1 MQKRRK
7 ESDTPFP
14 YEPES
19 DADYEPEPQSE
30 ADAWPED
37 EYDDGDYFQDA
48 RSVGAKVTSA
58 EPVCEDTPY
67 PRYRPGIY
75 EARCIA
81 VDIYR
86 DPRFRRHV
94 ARLKFRLVPEGG
106 LVCAFFNLGNGE
118 KPKVARGSEYR
129 RAWTIANGEQP
140 RKRQVCSKRVF
151 VGKIFRRR
159 DKTARWS

>member
-1 MQKRRK
+1 MN
-7 ESDTPFP
+7 
-14 YEPES
+14 
-19 DADYEPEPQSE
+19 
-30 ADAWPED
+30 
-37 EYDDGDYFQDA
+37 
-48 RSVGAKVTSA
+48 
-58 EPVCEDTPY
+58 
-67 PRYRPGIY
+67 
-75 EARCIA
+75 
-81 VDIYR
+81 IYR

-151 VGKIFRRR
+151 VEKIFRVCIGDVTKRHDGR
-159 DKTARWS
+159 EHHDAEIYSTVKEILARLWP